1 MSDLPVVRPRQLIR
15 ALERAGFFVH
25 HIRGSHHY
33 LQHPEKP
40 GVLVTVPFHNR
51 DLKRGTLR
59 SILRQAGITPE
70 ELGDLSECH

>member
-1 MSDLPVVRPRQLIR
+1 MNGLPVVRPRQLIR

-33 LQHPEKP
+33 LRHPDKP
-40 GVLVTVPFHNR
+40 GVLVSVPVHNR

-59 SILRQAGITPE
+59 AILREAGLTSD
-70 ELGDLSECH
+70 ELRGLL

>member
-25 HIRGSHHY
+25 HSRGSHYY
-33 LQHPEKP
+33 LRHPDRS
-40 GVLVTVPFHNR
+40 GQFVTVPFHNR

-59 SILRQAGITPE
+59 AILRQADITPD
-70 ELGDLSECH
+70 ELRDLLR

>member
-33 LQHPEKP
+33 LRHPDRP
-40 GVLVTVPFHNR
+40 GLLITVPVHTR

-59 SILRQAGITPE
+59 AILRQAGLTPD
-70 ELGDLSECH
+70 DLRSLL

>member
-1 MSDLPVVRPRQLIR
+1 MSGLPVLRPRQLIR

-25 HIRGSHHY
+25 HVRGSHHY
-33 LQHPEKP
+33 LRHPDRP

-59 SILRQAGITPE
+59 AILRQAGLTPQ
-70 ELGDLSECH
+70 ELQDLLL

>member
-1 MSDLPVVRPRQLIR
+1 MNGLPAVGPRQLIR

-33 LQHPEKP
+33 LRHPERP
-40 GVLVTVPFHNR
+40 GLLITVPYHNR

-59 SILRQAGITPE
+59 AILRQAGITPE
-70 ELGDLSECH
+70 ELRDLL

>member
-33 LQHPEKP
+33 LGHPDRP
-40 GVLVTVPFHNR
+40 GLLITVPVHGR
-51 DLKRGTLR
+51 DLKRGTLLA
-59 SILRQAGITPE
+59 ILRQAGLTPD
-70 ELGDLSECH
+70 DLRSLL

>member
-33 LQHPEKP
+33 LRHPDRP
-40 GVLVTVPFHNR
+40 GLLITVPVHSR

-59 SILRQAGITPE
+59 AILRQAGLTPD
-70 ELGDLSECH
+70 DLRSLL

>member
-33 LQHPEKP
+33 LRHPDRP
-40 GVLVTVPFHNR
+40 GVLITVPYHNR

-59 SILRQAGITPE
+59 AILRQAGLAPD
-70 ELGDLSECH
+70 DLRDLL

>member
-1 MSDLPVVRPRQLIR
+1 MNGLPIVRPRQLIR
-15 ALERAGFFVH
+15 ALERAGFSVH

-33 LQHPEKP
+33 LRHPEKP
-40 GVLVTVPFHNR
+40 SVLVTIPYHNR

-70 ELGDLSECH
+70 ELRDLL

>member
-33 LQHPEKP
+33 LRHPERP
-40 GVLVTVPFHNR
+40 GLMITVPYHNR

-59 SILRQAGITPE
+59 AILRQAGLTAD
-70 ELGDLSECH
+70 ELRDLL